1 MLLLEDRVDTPTGR
15 MIVLAD
21 EAGNL
26 RALDWE
32 SHAQRLETLLRRHYG
47 NDPARQTAPDP
58 HGLASALSA
67 YMAGELEALACVPVA
82 TNGTPFQRTVWAALR
97 KIPSGTTTTYGALA
111 AELGMPRAS
120 RAVGLANG
128 ANPIAI
134 AVPCHRVVGAS
145 GELTGFGGGLE
156 RKRWLLA
163 HEWRNPG

>member
-15 MIVLAD
+15 MILLAD

-32 SHAQRLETLLRRHYG
+32 SHTQRLETLLRRHYG
-47 NDPARQTAPDP
+47 NDPSRQTAHDP

-67 YMAGELEALACVPVA
+67 YMAGELDALARVPVA
-82 TNGTPFQRTVWAALR
+82 TNGTTFQRAVWAALR

-111 AELGMPRAS
+111 ALLGMPRAS

-134 AVPCHRVVGAS
+134 AVPCHRVVGAN
-145 GELTGFGGGLE
+145 GALTGFGGGLE

-163 HEWRNPG
+163 HERCNPV